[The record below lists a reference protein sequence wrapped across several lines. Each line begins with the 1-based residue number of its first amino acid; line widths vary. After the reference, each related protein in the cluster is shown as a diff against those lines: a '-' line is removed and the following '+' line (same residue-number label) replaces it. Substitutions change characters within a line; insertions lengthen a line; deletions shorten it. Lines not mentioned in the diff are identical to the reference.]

1 MTDHSILTHHLST
14 GFTQMDESVMLL
26 NASPVGGI
34 LRNAH
39 SLMGQSKNAE
49 SIARLKI
56 FFVKVFVL

>member
-1 MTDHSILTHHLST
+1 
-14 GFTQMDESVMLL
+14 MDESVMLL